1 VKIQRQ
7 VMNWFEVNARDL
19 PWRAK
24 HTTSWQVLVSE
35 IMLQQTPAE
44 RVTPAYLAWIARW
57 PDAAALAKASPA
69 EVLRQWDRLGYPNRA
84 LRLHQCAKTVTT
96 EFSGDLPA
104 DYESLIALPGI
115 GDYTASAILAFA
127 HNKRSIV
134 LDTNIR
140 RVLTRVWQGQERQRP
155 SVSSIE
161 RTLADQLTPTDD
173 ADAALWSAAVM
184 EFGAVICTARNPQC
198 DHCLISS
205 KCQWLAAGRP
215 KSAVPI
221 RSQKFAGT
229 DRQVRG
235 KLMAVLRSAPKSV
248 PKALLDSAWSDGQQ
262 RERALDG
269 LVSDGL
275 VEVTRSGRYRLPH
288 A

>member
-1 VKIQRQ
+1 
-7 VMNWFEVNARDL
+7 MNWFQANARDL

-24 HTTSWQVLVSE
+24 HTTAWQVLVSE

-57 PDAAALAKASPA
+57 PDAATLAQASPA
-69 EVLRQWDRLGYPNRA
+69 DVLRQWDRLGYPNRA
-84 LRLHQCAKTVTT
+84 LRLHQCAKTVTRD
-96 EFSGDLPA
+96 FAGQLPA
-104 DYESLIALPGI
+104 QYDELIALPGI

-127 HNKRSIV
+127 HNKRSVV

-140 RVLTRVWQGQERQRP
+140 RVLMRVWQGQERQP
-155 SVSSIE
+155 QSVSSIE
-161 RTLADQLTPTDD
+161 RTLADQLTPTKH
-173 ADAALWSAAVM
+173 ADAALWSAAIM
-184 EFGAVICTARNPQC
+184 EFGAVICTARNPDCDQC
-198 DHCLISS
+198 FIAS
-205 KCQWLAAGRP
+205 KCQWLAAGQP
-215 KSAVPI
+215 KSATPA

-235 KLMAVLRSAPKSV
+235 KLMAVLRDASTSV
-248 PKALLDSAWSDGQQ
+248 PKARLDEVWADGQQ

-275 VEVTRSGRYRLPH
+275 VEVMRSGRYRLPQ

>member
-1 VKIQRQ
+1 
-7 VMNWFEVNARDL
+7 MTWFQENSRDL

-24 HTTSWQVLVSE
+24 HTSAWQVLVSE
-35 IMLQQTPAE
+35 IMLQQTPAQ
-44 RVTPAYLAWIARW
+44 RVAPAYLAWIERW
-57 PDAAALAKASPA
+57 PDASALASASPA

-84 LRLHQCAKTVTT
+84 MRLHQCAKKVMNDFGG
-96 EFSGDLPA
+96 ELPS
-104 DYESLIALPGI
+104 DYDGLIALPGI

-127 HNKRSIV
+127 HNKRSVV

-140 RVLTRVWQGQERQRP
+140 RVLMRVWNGEERPPQ
-155 SVSSIE
+155 SVSAIE
-161 RTLADQLTPTDD
+161 RALADELTPEKDRE
-173 ADAALWSAAVM
+173 AALWSAAVM

-198 DHCLISS
+198 DRCFIAHQCH
-205 KCQWLAAGRP
+205 WFAAGKP
-215 KSAVPI
+215 KNTVAV

-235 KLMAVLRSAPKSV
+235 KLMAVLREASSSV
-248 PKALLDSAWSDGQQ
+248 PKSQLDAVWSDHQQ

-275 VEVTRSGRYRLPH
+275 VEVMRSGRYRLPQ